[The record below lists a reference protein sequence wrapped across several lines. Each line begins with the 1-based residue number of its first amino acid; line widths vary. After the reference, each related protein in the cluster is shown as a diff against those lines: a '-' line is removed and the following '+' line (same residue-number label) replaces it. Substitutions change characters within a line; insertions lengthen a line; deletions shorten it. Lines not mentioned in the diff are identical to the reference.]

1 MSLLIKALDKAEK
14 AQVEKAQAEQQKVE
28 QQKLAQEAAT
38 SPQNTSRRSAGNIAN
53 EQTESTI
60 DAPFILELTE
70 PEQAQAQA
78 TQAFARTNY
87 SEEHTSERANNVFAS
102 KAAPTTEIKP
112 IVWIVLFGLFAMLSI
127 AGYFYYQ
134 LNQMQA
140 PIASPVVSQQ
150 NTTVNPT
157 QSAVAQ
163 PLTANAPPVAENP
176 PADAPALTEQEKT
189 VELSPAKSVASK
201 RHVATATQQPEAQS
215 AEPRAIN
222 VVSSGDIKVRRST
235 VSQSVPTI
243 ASESASIRVSRSAS
257 APAVNPVLMSAYN
270 AYVAG
275 NDSEAQALYKRV
287 LQRETHNVD
296 ALLGMAAI
304 AERQNRMDDA
314 LGWYQK
320 VLEADPKNTIALTA
334 TAGNTADRQ
343 TQALQLKSLIAQHP
357 NDANAY
363 ANLGAYFSEQLQ
375 WPEAQQAYF
384 EAFRLNASAE
394 NALNLA
400 VSLDQMGKPMLALPY
415 YQQALALVASS
426 QSSTIDVAALQARM
440 AAIQAQ

>member
-1 MSLLIKALDKAEK
+1 
-14 AQVEKAQAEQQKVE
+14 
-28 QQKLAQEAAT
+28 
-38 SPQNTSRRSAGNIAN
+38 
-53 EQTESTI
+53 
-60 DAPFILELTE
+60 
-70 PEQAQAQA
+70 
-78 TQAFARTNY
+78 
-87 SEEHTSERANNVFAS
+87 
-102 KAAPTTEIKP
+102 
-112 IVWIVLFGLFAMLSI
+112 
-127 AGYFYYQ
+127 
-134 LNQMQA
+134 
-140 PIASPVVSQQ
+140 
-150 NTTVNPT
+150 
-157 QSAVAQ
+157 
-163 PLTANAPPVAENP
+163 
-176 PADAPALTEQEKT
+176 
-189 VELSPAKSVASK
+189 
-201 RHVATATQQPEAQS
+201 
-215 AEPRAIN
+215 
-222 VVSSGDIKVRRST
+222 
-235 VSQSVPTI
+235 
-243 ASESASIRVSRSAS
+243 
-257 APAVNPVLMSAYN
+257 MSAYN

-343 TQALQLKSLIAQHP
+343 TQALQLKNLIAQHP

-363 ANLGAYFSEQLQ
+363 ANLGAYFSEQSQ

-400 VSLDQMGKPMLALPY
+400 VSLDQMGKPKLALPY